1 MPSADPSGATPVRRR
16 ASAELATGALA
27 GALAGAVIGIGDTAW
42 GWRGAGQFLAGL
54 SDKLALGMH
63 AAAGYALLGAALGVC
78 GAAALLV
85 LSRGTR
91 LGELRRAARAA
102 HDERRA
108 RDPASAVTFLALVL
122 AGVPML
128 AAAGVLAHRLAVPL
142 LARRHPELVAL
153 SILLLGLG
161 ALVAAAIAASLAGR
175 ALEVPLG
182 ALARRR
188 ALGRVLTSPL
198 APALAAVLLTGA
210 GLGALAMSHWA
221 TARLLPLRAPVAAAL
236 WLALAL
242 VAAPLARRALAR
254 VTGRARWLW
263 AAAAVLAMSAF
274 ARCGAS
280 AGVQKAAR
288 AHTALGGALSAAV
301 RQAIDRDRDGF
312 SPVLAG
318 GDCDDGDPRI
328 HPGATEL
335 VGDGIDQNCLAGD
348 ARAAAAHDL
357 RWHREPLPVPPDAN
371 LLLITLDTV
380 RADHLGTYGYPRATS
395 PAIDQVAAE
404 GTVFLNGW
412 AHAPSTR
419 YSMPAIVTGRLPL
432 DVAYD
437 TSLEGWPGL
446 ADEAITLAEVLRPL
460 GLVTGAI
467 TNYWYFD
474 AHRGMAQGF
483 EEYDNDNARL
493 HSAIPGHGPAA
504 TAGSSSREQTDKA
517 LAFVERHAGQRWF
530 LWVHYYDPHY
540 EYEAHPEVPPFG
552 TTRLDRYDGE
562 IRFTDDQLGRLFDE
576 LRRRGLY
583 DKTVIAITGDHGEG
597 FGEHGIELHG
607 YHLYAAQT
615 KVPLIVRAPG
625 LAPRRAV
632 TEAGH
637 IDLLPTLANLLGAP
651 GPGSDGAPPPLLA
664 SAMGQSLVDVVAKGE
679 ERERTIWQQLSY
691 EGRHEL
697 RGAVTR
703 RCHVIYNASP
713 ATSWEVYRLDEDPQE
728 QRDLGGSGACAET
741 ARALAEQYDTS
752 VAAAGA
758 TLLPARP
765 KLEAPL
771 ALRLGDAVELVELV
785 VPRQARPGQTLELRW
800 TFEARAPLPP
810 GWKVFLHV
818 EGPASLRGDHAP
830 PLPFEWWRPGQLVQY
845 TTSLRLPA
853 HAAPGTYTLWTGL
866 WKGASRMPAQLGP
879 GATPLRIERDR
890 ALVATIEV
898 AP

>member
-1 MPSADPSGATPVRRR
+1 MPSADLSGATPARRDAR
-16 ASAELATGALA
+16 AELATGAVA
-27 GALAGAVIGIGDTAW
+27 GALAGALVGAGDTAW
-42 GWRGAGQFLAGL
+42 GWRAAGQFLAGL
-54 SDKLALGMH
+54 GEKLALGLH
-63 AAAGYALLGAALGVC
+63 VGAGYALLGAVLGTC

-91 LGELRRAARAA
+91 LGDLGRAMRTA
-102 HDERRA
+102 HREQRL
-108 RDPASAVTFLALVL
+108 RDPARAVTFLALVL
-122 AGVPML
+122 AGVPAL
-128 AAAGVLAHRLAVPL
+128 AAAGVLAHRLSVPL

-161 ALVAAAIAASLAGR
+161 ALLAAGLVTLLAGR
-175 ALEVPLG
+175 ALEAPLA

-188 ALGRVLTSPL
+188 ALGRALTSPL
-198 APALAAVLLTGA
+198 APPICAVILTGTGLAALAAT
-210 GLGALAMSHWA
+210 HWA
-221 TARLLPLRAPVAAAL
+221 TARLLPLRPPLVATL
-236 WLALAL
+236 WAVLALA
-242 VAAPLARRALAR
+242 AAPLARRALAR
-254 VTGRARWLW
+254 VTGRARLLW
-263 AAAAVLAMSAF
+263 PLAAVLAIGTF
-274 ARCGAS
+274 ARCGGD

-288 AHTALGGALSAAV
+288 AHTALGGSLASAV
-301 RQAIDRDRDGF
+301 RRAIDRDGDGF

-318 GDCDDGDPRI
+318 GDCDDGDARI

-335 VGDGIDQNCLAGD
+335 IGDGIDQNCLAGD
-348 ARAAAAHDL
+348 AHAAAAHDL

-380 RADHLGTYGYPRATS
+380 RADHLSAYGYPRATT
-395 PAIDQVAAE
+395 PAIDRVAAE
-404 GTVFLNGW
+404 GTLFLNGW

-460 GLVTGAI
+460 GFLTGAI

-483 EEYDNDNARL
+483 DEYDNDNARL

-504 TAGSSSREQTDKA
+504 TAGSSSRQQTDKA
-517 LAFVERHAGQRWF
+517 LAFVERHAGARWF

-552 TTRLDRYDGE
+552 ENRLDRYDGE
-562 IRFTDDQLGRLFDE
+562 IRFTDDQLGRLFEE

-615 KVPLIVRAPG
+615 KVPMIVRAPG
-625 LAPRRAV
+625 LPPRRAV

-651 GPGSDGAPPPLLA
+651 GPGADGRPAPLL
-664 SAMGQSLVDVVAKGE
+664 SQAMGQSLVDVMAQGA

-713 ATSWEVYRLDEDPQE
+713 ATSWEVYRLDRDPLE
-728 QRDLGGSGACAET
+728 QRDLGGSGECADT

-758 TLLPARP
+758 AILPARP

-771 ALRLGDAVELVELV
+771 ALRLGDAVELLALE
-785 VPRQARPGQTLELRW
+785 VPRRARPGQTLELRW

-818 EGPASLRGDHAP
+818 EGPAPLRGDHAP
-830 PLPFEWWRPGQLVQY
+830 PLPFEWWRAGQIVQY

-853 HAAPGTYTLWTGL
+853 QAGTYTLWTGL
-866 WKGASRMPAQLGP
+866 WKGARRMPAQVVA
-879 GATPLRIERDR
+879 GAPALRIERDR